1 MPYRTLLVED
11 ESLLLMLLEDM
22 LPELGFDV
30 AQSAAT
36 TESAL
41 AAVESREFDA
51 AILDVNLAGVAS
63 YPVADALAAKGIP
76 FLFAT
81 GYGTAA
87 LPERFSGRPILE
99 KPYGRQQLETA
110 LHALMRPV
118 EGGMPAPMPAGVEPA
133 A

>member
-1 MPYRTLLVED
+1 
-11 ESLLLMLLEDM
+11 M

-99 KPYGRQQLETA
+99 KPYGRSQLETA

-118 EGGMPAPMPAGVEPA
+118 EGGMPDPMSAGVEPA